1 MTKKLLQNN
10 ILTNTAQINITL
22 TGGYMSGTY
31 QYDLRAKR
39 YYVRIYWQGKDYKI
53 YRYNGE
59 PIWHE
64 KTAEKLLNK
73 IRAEIDDGAFDIR
86 VYLPDSPLTIQAYSE
101 TWLNSSTACNNTKR
115 VHRSA
120 IKKAVEILG
129 DNCLITSLNYS
140 KFCKIQQSLDCS
152 AKWNNAVLIAL
163 KAMLHFAL
171 KDGVIKK
178 LPVFPPLIKTQEKDP
193 EYLTYE
199 KQQKVIKA
207 IQEEHRPIFEF
218 GMEFGLRVGEV
229 RALKKDCIEE
239 NELVIKRSFSQWEL
253 RETTKTYR
261 IRHLPLT
268 TRAKEILKANRPSFS
283 DYLFTYDGRR
293 PYHERKMRE
302 IWKAACQAAGINI
315 IQKNAMRHSLGCQL
329 LDEGV
334 DLKTVS
340 DIYGHSTM
348 DMTRKY
354 VRRIPHRIF
363 NALENRGKIIELPRV
378 YRGNKKK

>member
-1 MTKKLLQNN
+1 MLTKN
-10 ILTNTAQINITL
+10 IHENINIP
-22 TGGYMSGTY
+22 GGYMRGGY
-31 QYDLRAKR
+31 AFNKKARR
-39 YYVRIYWQGKDYKI
+39 YYVRVYWQGKDHKI
-53 YRYNGE
+53 YRYCNE
-59 PIWHE
+59 PIWHA
-64 KTAEKLLNK
+64 KTADKLLNK
-73 IRAEIDDGAFDIR
+73 IRAEIDAGTFDIR
-86 VYLPDSPLTIQAYSE
+86 AYLTESPLTIQAYAE
-101 TWLNSSTACNNTKR
+101 TWLNSSTACKNTKR

-120 IKKAVEILG
+120 IKKAMEILS
-129 DNCLITSLNYS
+129 DNCLITNLNYS
-140 KFCKIQQSLDCS
+140 KFCAVQQSLDCS

-199 KQQKVIKA
+199 QQNSVIEA
-207 IQEEHRPIFEF
+207 IPEEHRAIFQF
-218 GMEFGLRVGEV
+218 GMEFGLRIGEV
-229 RALKKDCIEE
+229 RALKKDCIEAV
-239 NELVIKRSFSQWEL
+239 ELVIKRSFSQWEL

-261 IRHLPLT
+261 IRRLPLT
-268 TRAKEILKANRPSFS
+268 TRAKEILRATRPSFS

-302 IWKAACQAAGINI
+302 IWKTACHTTGIKI

-348 DMTRKY
+348 DMTKKY
-354 VRRIPHRIF
+354 VRRIPHRILD
-363 NALENRGKIIELPRV
+363 ALENRGKVIDLRRV
-378 YRGNKKK
+378 YGDTKKRKKSRKSAS